1 MRAPSKRVE
10 AVQAR
15 EGDESQ
21 KQFTEV
27 DGTITRVSPFKV
39 STLVSLGPVNLTEDF
54 GTMSRH
60 DGDPV
65 PHEHQFYRTTL
76 KGLFSLDLGRAGT
89 FTYQN
94 RTGYRNLDDVRR
106 TLASDEGLEHLERE
120 KAYRLP
126 PDQRLARV
134 TALLRGLA
142 VLDGGAKQALHYT
155 DV

>member
-54 GTMSRH
+54 GVMSRH

-76 KGLFSLDLGRAGT
+76 KGLFGLDLRSAGT
-89 FTYQN
+89 FWH
-94 RTGYRNLDDVRR
+94 RAKTGYRNLDANRKQQAEDQ
-106 TLASDEGLEHLERE
+106 GLESFDNDR
-120 KAYRLP
+120 AF
-126 PDQRLARV
+126 QLAREERIKRIS
-134 TALLRGLA
+134 TLFQGM
-142 VLDGGAKQALHYT
+142 
-155 DV
+155 